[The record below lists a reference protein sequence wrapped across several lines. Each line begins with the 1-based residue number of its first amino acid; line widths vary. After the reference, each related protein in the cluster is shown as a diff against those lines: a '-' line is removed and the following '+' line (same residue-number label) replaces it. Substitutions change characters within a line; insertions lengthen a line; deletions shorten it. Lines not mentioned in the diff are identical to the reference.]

1 MHCNSIM
8 KLLLF
13 KKVIFLLFL
22 AGSLSIEGQTTD
34 TIPKTRSF
42 SGAITLTSKG
52 LSTFPNLTLGKPA
65 AVFDFSMGGEKLRF
79 EPTLRFALDGKPWT
93 FIFWGRYELIKNEN
107 FQFKLGAH
115 PAYAF
120 KTITVNDNGSES
132 EIHRVHMYL
141 AGEVAPLF
149 FITKNLSIGPYYIYA
164 NGISE
169 GTVQNSNFISFRAI
183 FSTINL
189 SDHYF
194 LKLYAQTYFL
204 KLDDVDGFYVN
215 STLSMIRRNF
225 PFSISSTIN
234 KSIDSAIPGDDFL
247 WNINLT
253 YSFNTR
259 YKKI

>member
-1 MHCNSIM
+1 M

-13 KKVIFLLFL
+13 TFSMLLVFLT
-22 AGSLSIEGQTTD
+22 GSMSVVAQTSD
-34 TIPKTRSF
+34 TIPKTGRF

-65 AVFDFSMGGEKLRF
+65 AVFDFSAGAEKLRF

-93 FIFWGRYELIKNEN
+93 FLFWGRYEVLNTEK

-120 KTITVNDNGSES
+120 KTIEVTENGTTS

-141 AGEVAPLF
+141 AGELAPLF
-149 FITKNLSIGPYYIYA
+149 YITKNISIGPYYIYA
-164 NGISE
+164 NGISN

-183 FSTINL
+183 FSNINL
-189 SDHYF
+189 SDNYY

-215 STLSMIRRNF
+215 STLSFNRRNF

-234 KSIDSAIPGDDFL
+234 KSIDSTIPGDDFL

-259 YKKI
+259 YKKIN